1 MPSNLTQNQ
10 ILAMAPDA
18 SAAKA
23 GQGLA
28 NPAKWVSL
36 GCSNA
41 ALWGACQGSGANPY
55 EVAVDLGEPAFR
67 CSCPSH
73 KFPCK
78 HGLGLLLIFASSPAA
93 FTYGDAP
100 ARVLEWLAKRGEKAE
115 RSKPQEGAKAPPS
128 EEQAAKAAED
138 QAKRATQRAKKV
150 TKGVQDLR
158 VWLADLVR
166 SGIASPQSRQ
176 YSFWEGQAKRMEDAQ
191 APGITRMLR
200 ELAAISASGEGW
212 QSRRLEQIGLLY
224 LLLDAHDRL
233 DSLPEPIQADVREA
247 IGWSVRQETVLAGE
261 SLSDVWS
268 VVGQRS
274 YDEEHLRVT
283 RTWLMGA
290 GSRRFAM
297 ILQFTRPGQ
306 ALDPILIPGLAF
318 EADLVFFPGSNPM
331 RALINS
337 RKDETAQIMR
347 LDVVP
352 DLESM
357 LDAYSDLYAA
367 SVWNAVLPAAV
378 GGVVP
383 ARQGDRWLIRDR
395 CGAALPV
402 SRTFEQPW
410 KLLGISG
417 GRSVDLFAEWNGRE
431 LFPLGVSFE
440 GRYAGLR

>member
-1 MPSNLTQNQ
+1 MPSNFTSEQ
-10 ILAMAPDA
+10 ILAMAPDP

-28 NPAKWVSL
+28 NAAKWVTL
-36 GCSNA
+36 GCSDA
-41 ALWGACQGSGANPY
+41 ALWGSCQGSGSSPY
-55 EVAVDLGEPAFR
+55 EVEVDLGEPAFR
-67 CSCPSH
+67 CSCPSR

-93 FTYGDAP
+93 FTRGEAP

-115 RSKPQEGAKAPPS
+115 KTRAQEETKGAQS

-138 QAKRATQRAKKV
+138 QAKRAAQRAKKV
-150 TKGVQDLR
+150 AHGVQDLR

-166 SGIASPQSRQ
+166 TGIASPQSRQ
-176 YSFWEGQAKRMEDAQ
+176 YAFWEGQAKRMEDAQ
-191 APGITRMLR
+191 APGIARMLR
-200 ELAAISASGEGW
+200 ELASVSVSGEGW

-224 LLLDAHDRL
+224 LLLEAHDRV
-233 DSLPEPIQADVREA
+233 DSLPGPVQADVREA

-261 SLSDVWS
+261 PFPDVWA

-274 YDEEHLRVT
+274 YDEEHIRVT

-290 GSRRFAM
+290 ESRRYAM
-297 ILQFTRPGQ
+297 ILQFSRPGQ

-318 EADLVFFPGSNPM
+318 EAELVFFPGSKPM
-331 RALINS
+331 RALFKS
-337 RKDETAQIMR
+337 RQEESTRIAALGTA
-347 LDVVP
+347 P

-357 LDAYSDLYAA
+357 LDACSDLYAT
-367 SVWNAVLPAAV
+367 SVWSSVLPAAI

-383 ARQGDRWLIRDR
+383 LRQGERWLVRDR

-402 SRTFEQPW
+402 SSSFEQPW

-417 GRSVDLFAEWNGRE
+417 GHPVDLFAEWNGRD
-431 LFPLGVSFE
+431 LMPLGVCFD
-440 GRYAGLR
+440 GRYAALG